1 LRVCKPSGTFVGM
14 VERVAYPLDEASKLA
29 GGISRGTWYNLE
41 ARGEV
46 RLVRI
51 GRRVL
56 VPASEIRRL
65 AGEDPDPEPAAP
77 EGPSAA

>member
-1 LRVCKPSGTFVGM
+1 MDM
-14 VERVAYPLDEASKLA
+14 VERAAYPLDEASRLA

-41 ARGEV
+41 ARGQV

-56 VPASEIRRL
+56 VPASEIERL
-65 AGEDPDPEPAAP
+65 TGVDRWVDEHTEAVKTG
-77 EGPSAA
+77 